1 MYACTRDTGQVFRGD
16 MQVRGSAT
24 HFSQPTPRRA
34 DIRELTLVDVPKLS
48 ISLGLCRIAV
58 MDFRGCTFHADW
70 CTSLRSMRLTPL
82 DGIML
87 MVSTRRKNVGWQEGG
102 SCCVVAGR
110 REHGIG

>member
-1 MYACTRDTGQVFRGD
+1 MYASIRETGRIFRGD

-24 HFSQPTPRRA
+24 HFSRPTPRHA
-34 DIRELTLVDVPKLS
+34 DIRELTLVDAPKLS

-58 MDFRGCTFHADW
+58 IEFRGCTFHADW
-70 CTSLRSMRLTPL
+70 CASLPSMRLTPL

-102 SCCVVAGR
+102 SCCVVTG
-110 REHGIG
+110 